1 MYIAKSLWQNTDI
14 FIHRQKGPHNKLY
27 NQKAH
32 QEKYIL
38 VMRLNAENAK
48 DENK

>member
-1 MYIAKSLWQNTDI
+1 MCITKSLWHFHTQT
-14 FIHRQKGPHNKLY
+14 KGPHNKLY